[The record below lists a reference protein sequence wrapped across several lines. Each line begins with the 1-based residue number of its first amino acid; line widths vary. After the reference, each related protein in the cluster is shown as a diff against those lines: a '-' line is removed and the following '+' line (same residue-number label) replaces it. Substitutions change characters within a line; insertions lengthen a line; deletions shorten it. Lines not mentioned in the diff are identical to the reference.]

1 MRVSIHIYAIAT
13 GLALIWHTQANLLK
27 GTAGARMS
35 TSPALDL
42 TGYPIPPTKL
52 KHETDFSTGLPT
64 LRERH
69 FNEFVAGKSAPS
81 TWPQEKDWDGLFLFW
96 NKLALL
102 ETWDV
107 FLMSILATHKRCHE
121 DCVRYYQG
129 SGNRFQGNIQ
139 PARVYDQFLVNNR
152 DFLTASPRVA
162 IDVSKLAD
170 ADFRTMFP
178 MAASLTGA
186 RLFTLWE
193 HFLHE
198 GLVVGHTSS
207 TRMTYMP
214 GLVTGGTGVIFPLLA
229 DIIPEVVNRVTQT
242 GLWYLCQNGRDE
254 EVSQYFER
262 VAAHIQTSKDDVG
275 NTRTRTNGIREQA
288 HAFLAFAYVRSK
300 NLPSDQ
306 SQTIFNS
313 NSNLITKPF
322 FSSLGIG
329 RRSLMRTLY
338 SLKLYHKESFEAFW
352 PVRAKT
358 NGDSKAESQPI
369 LELAFRLTQEGSP
382 VQYVPAAPINNADLV
397 YTNLGT
403 NPDFKL
409 PPYGFDTNLQERD
422 ERIKQNAAKGFTLEL
437 FIFGISRKYP
447 AS

>member
-81 TWPQEKDWDGLFLFW
+81 TWPQEIDAAWAKILQSNTNIYTNQKDWDGLFLFW

-254 EVSQYFER
+254 E
-262 VAAHIQTSKDDVG
+262 
-275 NTRTRTNGIREQA
+275 
-288 HAFLAFAYVRSK
+288 
-300 NLPSDQ
+300 
-306 SQTIFNS
+306 
-313 NSNLITKPF
+313 
-322 FSSLGIG
+322 
-329 RRSLMRTLY
+329 
-338 SLKLYHKESFEAFW
+338 ESFEAFW

-422 ERIKQNAAKGFTLEL
+422 ERIKQNAAKA
-437 FIFGISRKYP
+437 YP
-447 AS
+447 KNTKLLA